1 MPIISIRNVS
11 VEAQLGLW
19 KIEENVDDFYSLY
32 PLERF
37 RLYVESHLKSES
49 RKREFLAVR
58 ALLAS
63 MLPGNVVD
71 IDYNEA
77 GKPFIKDYKLSISHT
92 RGYAAVILSPQH
104 EVAVDI
110 EYVSERVGRI
120 VSKFVRH
127 DEVAPDIRSQ
137 LLHWSAKETVYK
149 FFSEDDLQYFDM
161 RLREIGDSDCLVD
174 NLKRGSQI
182 LVHYECNQRFM
193 LTYAIAGQ

>member
-1 MPIISIRNVS
+1 MSIISIRNVS

-19 KIEENVDDFYSLY
+19 KIEESVDDFYSLY

-92 RGYAAVILSPQH
+92 RGYAAVILCP
-104 EVAVDI
+104 
-110 EYVSERVGRI
+110 
-120 VSKFVRH
+120 
-127 DEVAPDIRSQ
+127 
-137 LLHWSAKETVYK
+137 T
-149 FFSEDDLQYFDM
+149 
-161 RLREIGDSDCLVD
+161 
-174 NLKRGSQI
+174 
-182 LVHYECNQRFM
+182 
-193 LTYAIAGQ
+193 